1 MEPNAKEKLT
11 PLNLI
16 ILILTIYVLLA
27 LLIDTFFSLPNEL
40 SKLLGII
47 DNLICVIFIFDF
59 FVRLFKAKNKLSFLK
74 WGWIDLISSIPT
86 IAVLRYGRFVR
97 LIRLV
102 RLLRALRSTN
112 QILTHVFKN
121 RAQGTFTSVAIF
133 AILIVVFS
141 SIGILIVENDV
152 NSNIKTA
159 EDAIWWA
166 YVTVTTVGYGDKYP
180 ITTEGRFIAI
190 ILMTTGVGLFGT
202 FSGFIAS
209 WFVKDKR

>member
-1 MEPNAKEKLT
+1 MEPNTKEKLT

-27 LLIDTFFSLPNEL
+27 LLIDTFFNLPDEL

-47 DNLICVIFIFDF
+47 DNLICILFIFDF
-59 FVRLFKAKNKLSFLK
+59 FVRFFKANNKLDFLK

-112 QILTHVFKN
+112 KILTHVFKN

-141 SIGILIVENDV
+141 SIGILLVENDA

-166 YVTVTTVGYGDKYP
+166 YVTVTTVGYGDKFP
-180 ITTEGRFIAI
+180 VTTEGRFIAI
-190 ILMTTGVGLFGT
+190 ILMSTGVGLFGT

-209 WFVKDKR
+209 WFVKDR

>member
-1 MEPNAKEKLT
+1 MEPNTKEKLT

-27 LLIDTFFSLPNEL
+27 LLIDTFFNLPDEL

-47 DNLICVIFIFDF
+47 DNIICILFIFDF
-59 FVRLFKAKNKLSFLK
+59 FVRFFKANNKLDFLK

-112 QILTHVFKN
+112 KILTHVFKN

-141 SIGILIVENDV
+141 SIGILLVENDA

-166 YVTVTTVGYGDKYP
+166 YVTVTTVGYGDKFP
-180 ITTEGRFIAI
+180 VTTEGRFIAI
-190 ILMTTGVGLFGT
+190 ILMSTGVGLFGT